1 LHRKIYNLFLF
12 SGITQLGVAVNKMD
26 TVDWSEDRFED
37 IKSKLGL
44 FLKQAGYKETDI
56 TFVPCS
62 GLSGENLATR
72 ANESLLTKWYN
83 GPCLMDVIG

>member
-1 LHRKIYNLFLF
+1 LHRKIYNFFLF

-44 FLKQAGYKETDI
+44 FLKQAGYKETDV

-62 GLSGENLATR
+62 GLNGENLATK
-72 ANESLLTKWYN
+72 ANELLLTRWYN